1 MLVFITHIWVDF
13 GMSYTRKP
21 HHLSELPTAS
31 LIVIIIV
38 MAVYLV

>member
-1 MLVFITHIWVDF
+1 MFITHIWVDL
-13 GMSYTRKP
+13 GMSYTQEP

-38 MAVYLV
+38 MVVYLV